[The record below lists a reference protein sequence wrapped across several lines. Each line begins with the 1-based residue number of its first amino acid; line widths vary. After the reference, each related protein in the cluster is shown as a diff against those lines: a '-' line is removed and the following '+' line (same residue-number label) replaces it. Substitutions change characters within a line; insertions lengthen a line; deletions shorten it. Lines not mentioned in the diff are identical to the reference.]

1 MTEVWV
7 AAAISVG
14 GAVVSGYAADKQAD
28 KARKNAN
35 EDRKAATREEALY
48 SGILSSFES
57 EQEDYYKQL
66 DRQRKQRGL
75 DTFRQFSTTAE
86 FAPKYV
92 SGDQNIVLPNE
103 MPNVANNIDAGMRRD
118 EALQRT
124 NENAPQ
130 GKKGKSGLGKL
141 LDPLGLF

>member
-35 EDRKAATREEALY
+35 EDRKVATRDEALY
-48 SGILSSFES
+48 SGILSSFER
-57 EQEDYYKQL
+57 EQEDYYNQL

-75 DTFRQFSTTAE
+75 DTFRQFSTTAQ
-86 FAPKYV
+86 FAPNYV
-92 SGDQNIVLPNE
+92 SGDQNIVLPNK
-103 MPNVANNIDAGMRRD
+103 PNVANSIDAGVRQD
-118 EALQRT
+118 QALQRT